1 MTQTTLGHELLRPE
15 TRISLESGEQET
27 GIKFDIAQ
35 PQEIVVLLTIKPK
48 FSNDKNLQNEK
59 YKNFNLRKFEFRS
72 RKIKTLMI
80 FLSQIK
86 KSGNKN

>member
-1 MTQTTLGHELLRPE
+1 MTKTYKMKS
-15 TRISLESGEQET
+15 I
-27 GIKFDIAQ
+27 
-35 PQEIVVLLTIKPK
+35 
-48 FSNDKNLQNEK
+48 
-59 YKNFNLRKFEFRS
+59 KNFNLRKFEFRS